1 MDVPAQG
8 VRKAMSTR
16 STRNSR
22 NIHSSRPSGGYS
34 SGRSSYQGPQGNRP
48 PQRYADG
55 GKSGNTAPTPKKKS
69 KVPKVILTILLILFL
84 CSQITGLI
92 VSPGRSACREIIS
105 QFQTACNNLDVNAMV
120 GCLKPSMTNNL
131 LKLGTAAAGDA
142 ALDTVLNLVG
152 SGLDTVGLGSE
163 TTVEEL
169 FKTIQLEPKR
179 FGFPGKTRCVKCK
192 ATFAGMTQYVNIYV
206 TKYYGDAYITKI
218 SFLKD

>member
-1 MDVPAQG
+1 
-8 VRKAMSTR
+8 MSTR

-22 NIHSSRPSGGYS
+22 NIHSPSRPSGGYS
-34 SGRSSYQGPQGNRP
+34 SGRPAYSGSQGNRP
-48 PQRYADG
+48 SQGNYAA
-55 GKSGNTAPTPKKKS
+55 GNRPGNSAQAPKKKS
-69 KVPKVILTILLILFL
+69 KAPKVILAVLLILL
-84 CSQITGLI
+84 LGGKVTGMI
-92 VSPGRSACREIIS
+92 VSPGRSACRKVIS
-105 QFQTACNNLDVNAMV
+105 QFQTACNNLDVNGMV
-120 GCLKPSMTNNL
+120 ECLKPSMTNNL

-169 FKTIQLEPKR
+169 FQTIQLEPKR

-192 ATFAGMTQYVNIYV
+192 ASFAGMTQYVNIYV

-218 SFLKD
+218 SFLKN

>member
-1 MDVPAQG
+1 
-8 VRKAMSTR
+8 MSTR

-22 NIHSSRPSGGYS
+22 NIHSPSRPSGGYS
-34 SGRSSYQGPQGNRP
+34 SGRPTYSGSQGNRP
-48 PQRYADG
+48 SQGNYAPIP
-55 GKSGNTAPTPKKKS
+55 APKKKS
-69 KVPKVILTILLILFL
+69 KVPKVILAILLILFL
-84 CSQITGLI
+84 GGQVTGMI
-92 VSPGRSACREIIS
+92 VSPGRSACREVIS
-105 QFQTACNNLDVNAMV
+105 QFQTACNNLNVSGMV

-169 FKTIQLEPKR
+169 FQTIQLEPKQ

-192 ATFAGMTQYVNIYV
+192 ASFAGLTQYVNIYV

-218 SFLKD
+218 SFLKN

>member
-1 MDVPAQG
+1 
-8 VRKAMSTR
+8 MSTR

-22 NIHSSRPSGGYS
+22 NIHSPSRPSGSYS
-34 SGRSSYQGPQGNRP
+34 SGRPTYSGSQGNRP
-48 PQRYADG
+48 SQGNYAPIP
-55 GKSGNTAPTPKKKS
+55 APKKKS
-69 KVPKVILTILLILFL
+69 KVPKVILAILLILFL
-84 CSQITGLI
+84 GGQVTGMI
-92 VSPGRSACREIIS
+92 VSPGRSACREVIS
-105 QFQTACNNLDVNAMV
+105 QFQTACNNLNVNGMV

-169 FKTIQLEPKR
+169 FRTIQLEPKR

-192 ATFAGMTQYVNIYV
+192 ASFAGLTQYVNIYV
-206 TKYYGDAYITKI
+206 TKYYGDVYITKI
-218 SFLKD
+218 SFLKN

>member
-1 MDVPAQG
+1 
-8 VRKAMSTR
+8 MSTR

-22 NIHSSRPSGGYS
+22 NIHSPSRPSGGYS
-34 SGRSSYQGPQGNRP
+34 SGRPTYSGSQGNRP
-48 PQRYADG
+48 SQ
-55 GKSGNTAPTPKKKS
+55 GNFAAGNRPGNSAPTPAPKKKS
-69 KVPKVILTILLILFL
+69 KVPKVILAILLILFL
-84 CSQITGLI
+84 GGQVTGMI
-92 VSPGRSACREIIS
+92 VSPGRSACREVIS
-105 QFQTACNNLDVNAMV
+105 QFQTACNNLNVNGMV

-152 SGLDTVGLGSE
+152 SGLDTVGIGSE

-169 FKTIQLEPKR
+169 FQTIQLEPKR

-192 ATFAGMTQYVNIYV
+192 ATFAGLTQYVNIYV

-218 SFLKD
+218 SFLKN